1 MLFVHAIIISVY
13 ASLHSAEKYADL
25 SFQHYTIE
33 YVFFFTFSFL
43 LFGLLGLHNQMFSMN
58 KYIGA
63 HVEPYKPVDLESS
76 SSTTIAR
83 KRKAKSSSSSR
94 EKGDDSKKKKKKATG
109 TQTPYHLSE
118 ALQAVVGGKTIL
130 PRPQVTQALWVY
142 IREHNLQ
149 NPLDKRE
156 IICDTK
162 LRRVMGEQEKVTM
175 FSMNKFITAHL
186 LEKADKSEYVH
197 TNEDEDGG
205 GDESEDGVVDDESHP
220 DDDEEIDD
228 SNDDDDDDDDDSDDE

>member
-1 MLFVHAIIISVY
+1 
-13 ASLHSAEKYADL
+13 
-25 SFQHYTIE
+25 
-33 YVFFFTFSFL
+33 
-43 LFGLLGLHNQMFSMN
+43 MFSMN

-76 SSTTIAR
+76 SSTSTSTIAK
-83 KRKAKSSSSSR
+83 KRRAKSLSSSR
-94 EKGDDSKKKKKKATG
+94 GKGDDSKKKKATG
-109 TQTPYHLSE
+109 TQVPYHLSE

-149 NPLDKRE
+149 NQLDKRE

-162 LRRVMGEQEKVTM
+162 LRRVMGEQDKVTM
-175 FSMNKFITAHL
+175 FSMNKFITPHL

-197 TNEDEDGG
+197 TNEDDVG
-205 GDESEDGVVDDESHP
+205 GDESDDGVVDSESYP
-220 DDDEEIDD
+220 DDDEEVDD
-228 SNDDDDDDDDDSDDE
+228 DNCDDDDNSDDE

>member
-1 MLFVHAIIISVY
+1 
-13 ASLHSAEKYADL
+13 
-25 SFQHYTIE
+25 
-33 YVFFFTFSFL
+33 
-43 LFGLLGLHNQMFSMN
+43 MN

-76 SSTTIAR
+76 STSTIAR

-94 EKGDDSKKKKKKATG
+94 ERSDDTKKKKATG
-109 TQTPYHLSE
+109 AQTPYHLSE
-118 ALQAVVGGKTIL
+118 SLQAVVGGKTVL

-162 LRRVMGEQEKVTM
+162 LRRVMGEQDKVTI
-175 FSMNKFITAHL
+175 FSMNKFITSHL

-197 TNEDEDGG
+197 TNEEGDG
-205 GDESEDGVVDDESHP
+205 GDESDDGVVDDESHP
-220 DDDEEIDD
+220 DDDDEIDD
-228 SNDDDDDDDDDSDDE
+228 ENSDDDDSSDDRVYVG